1 MNNQGWTCPT
11 CCGGVAPTVIRCPCK
26 ALPVQVAPLPAPVPP
41 PGPYTNPEPLPIPWA
56 PSPSPGLPGI
66 LRPRWPR
73 QLGPY
78 EVERPSPH
86 DWWRQNVWCGV
97 TTATVQ

>member
-11 CCGGVAPTVIRCPCK
+11 CGGGVAPTVIRCPCK

-41 PGPYTNPEPLPIPWA
+41 PGPYTNPDPFPMPLPTLPPYQRIPWF
-56 PSPSPGLPGI
+56 
-66 LRPRWPR
+66 RR
-73 QLGPY
+73 LGPY